1 MYEDMTYE
9 NILQGMLNRVPDD
22 IDKREGSVIYDA
34 LAPAAYFLADQ
45 YFQLGNFV
53 DLVLPDTALGEYL
66 DRTVSAYGIAR
77 KPATAAVR
85 KMITSGAVEIGTRWG
100 INSLVYMVN
109 KALTETEYAVICETN
124 GTIGNQ
130 YSGEMQALSAVSG
143 ITATLGDIIT
153 AGTDE
158 ENDDAMRARFYE
170 KVRLPATSGNAYHY
184 QQWALEVPGVGAAK
198 VIPLGDGPGTVTI
211 LVVDSNKAVSPTL
224 PEKVA
229 EYIETVRP
237 IGATVSVFSPDVL
250 EINIVANVQ
259 LDGSESLEEVKQ
271 VFKTELTDF
280 LKNLTFS
287 GKRVSYAK
295 IGNVLLDVPGVSDFD
310 TFTINGAIGNIA
322 VGDRQ
327 VPVVGTISLTEVSL
341 NGTD

>member
-237 IGATVSVFSPDVL
+237 IGATVSVFSPDTL

>member
-77 KPATAAVR
+77 KTATAAVR

-100 INSLVYMVN
+100 ISSLVYIVN

-124 GTIGNQ
+124 GAIGNQ

-198 VIPLGDGPGTVTI
+198 VIPLGDGPGTVKI
-211 LVVDSNKAVSPTL
+211 LVLDSDKAVSPTL
-224 PEKVA
+224 PGKVA

-237 IGATVSVFSPDVL
+237 IGATVSVLSPDVL
-250 EINIVANVQ
+250 EINIAANVQ

-310 TFTINGAIGNIA
+310 TFTINGVIGNIA

-327 VPVVGTISLTEVSL
+327 VPVVATISLTEVSL
-341 NGTD
+341 SGTD

>member
-1 MYEDMTYE
+1 MTYE
-9 NILQGMLNRVPDD
+9 NILQGMLNRVTDD

-45 YFQLGNFV
+45 YFQLGNFI

-66 DRTVSAYGIAR
+66 DRTVSAYGITR

-130 YSGEMQALSAVSG
+130 YSGEMQVLSAVSG

-211 LVVDSNKAVSPTL
+211 LVVDSNKAVSSTL

-237 IGATVSVFSPDVL
+237 IGATVSVFSPDTL

-287 GKRVSYAK
+287 AKRVSYAK
-295 IGNVLLDVPGVSDFD
+295 VGNVLLDVPGVSDFD

-341 NGTD
+341 SGTD

>member
-77 KPATAAVR
+77 KTATAAVR

-100 INSLVYMVN
+100 ISSLVYIVN

-124 GTIGNQ
+124 GAIGNQ

-184 QQWALEVPGVGAAK
+184 QQRALEVPGVGAAK

-211 LVVDSNKAVSPTL
+211 LVVDSDKAVSPTL
-224 PEKVA
+224 PGKVA

-237 IGATVSVFSPDVL
+237 IGATVSVLSPDVL
-250 EINIVANVQ
+250 EINIAANVQ

-310 TFTINGAIGNIA
+310 TFTINGVIGNIA

-341 NGTD
+341 SGTD

>member
-1 MYEDMTYE
+1 M
-9 NILQGMLNRVPDD
+9 
-22 IDKREGSVIYDA
+22 IYDA

-77 KPATAAVR
+77 KTATAAVR

-100 INSLVYMVN
+100 ISSLVYIVN

-124 GTIGNQ
+124 GAIGNQ

-153 AGTDE
+153 AGTNE

-237 IGATVSVFSPDVL
+237 IGATVSVFSPDTL

>member
-45 YFQLGNFV
+45 YFQLGNFI

-66 DRTVSAYGIAR
+66 DRTVSAYGITR

-100 INSLVYMVN
+100 ISSLVYIVN

-130 YSGEMQALSAVSG
+130 YSGEMQALSTVSG

-211 LVVDSNKAVSPTL
+211 LVVDSDKAVSPTL
-224 PEKVA
+224 PGKAA

-237 IGATVSVFSPDVL
+237 IGATVSVLSPDVL
-250 EINIVANVQ
+250 EINIAANVQ
-259 LDGSESLEEVKQ
+259 LDGSESLEQAKQ

-310 TFTINGAIGNIA
+310 MFTINGVIGNIA

-341 NGTD
+341 SGTD

>member
-77 KPATAAVR
+77 KTATAAVR

-237 IGATVSVFSPDVL
+237 IGATVSVFSPDTL

-259 LDGSESLEEVKQ
+259 LNGSESLEEVKQ

>member
-9 NILQGMLNRVPDD
+9 NILQGMLNRVTDD

-45 YFQLGNFV
+45 YFQLGNFI

-66 DRTVSAYGIAR
+66 DRTVSAYGITR
-77 KPATAAVR
+77 KPETAAVR

-100 INSLVYMVN
+100 INNLVYMVN
-109 KALTETEYAVICETN
+109 KALTETEYAVVCETN

-170 KVRLPATSGNAYHY
+170 KVRLPTTSGNAYHY

-211 LVVDSNKAVSPTL
+211 LVVDSDKAVSPTL
-224 PEKVA
+224 PGKVA

-237 IGATVSVFSPDVL
+237 IGATVSVLSPDVL
-250 EINIVANVQ
+250 EINIAANVQ

-295 IGNVLLDVPGVSDFD
+295 VGNVLLDVPGVSDFD

-341 NGTD
+341 SGTD

>member
-77 KPATAAVR
+77 KTATAAVR

-100 INSLVYMVN
+100 ISSLVYIVN

-124 GTIGNQ
+124 GAIGNQ

-153 AGTDE
+153 AGTNE

-237 IGATVSVFSPDVL
+237 IGATVSVFSPDTL

>member
-1 MYEDMTYE
+1 M
-9 NILQGMLNRVPDD
+9 
-22 IDKREGSVIYDA
+22 
-34 LAPAAYFLADQ
+34 
-45 YFQLGNFV
+45 
-53 DLVLPDTALGEYL
+53 LPDTALGEYL

-77 KPATAAVR
+77 KTATAAVR

-100 INSLVYMVN
+100 ISSLVYIVN

-124 GTIGNQ
+124 GAIGNQ

-211 LVVDSNKAVSPTL
+211 LVVDSDKAVSPTL
-224 PEKVA
+224 PGKVA

-237 IGATVSVFSPDVL
+237 IGATVSVLSPDVL
-250 EINIVANVQ
+250 EINIAANVQ

-310 TFTINGAIGNIA
+310 TFTINGVIGNIA

-341 NGTD
+341 SGTD

>member
-9 NILQGMLNRVPDD
+9 NILQGMLNRVPND

-77 KPATAAVR
+77 KTATAAVR

-100 INSLVYMVN
+100 ISSLVYIVN

-124 GTIGNQ
+124 GAIGNQ

-184 QQWALEVPGVGAAK
+184 QQWALEVLGVGAAK

-211 LVVDSNKAVSPTL
+211 LVVDSDKAVSPTL
-224 PEKVA
+224 PGKVA

-237 IGATVSVFSPDVL
+237 IGATVSVLSPDVL
-250 EINIVANVQ
+250 EINIAANVQ

-310 TFTINGAIGNIA
+310 TFTINGVIGNIA

-341 NGTD
+341 SGTD

>member
-45 YFQLGNFV
+45 YFQLGNFI

-66 DRTVSAYGIAR
+66 DRTVSAYGITR

-100 INSLVYMVN
+100 ISSLVYIVN

-130 YSGEMQALSAVSG
+130 YSGEMQALSTVSG

-211 LVVDSNKAVSPTL
+211 LVVDSDKAVSPTL
-224 PEKVA
+224 PGKVA

-237 IGATVSVFSPDVL
+237 IGATVSVLSPDVL
-250 EINIVANVQ
+250 EINIAANVQ
-259 LDGSESLEEVKQ
+259 LDGSESLEQAKQ

-310 TFTINGAIGNIA
+310 TFTINGVIGNIA

-341 NGTD
+341 SGTD

>member
-85 KMITSGAVEIGTRWG
+85 KMITSGAVEIGTRWR

-130 YSGEMQALSAVSG
+130 YSGEMQALSTVSG

-184 QQWALEVPGVGAAK
+184 QRWALEVPGVGATK

-211 LVVDSNKAVSPTL
+211 LVVDSDKAVSPTL
-224 PEKVA
+224 PGKVA

-237 IGATVSVFSPDVL
+237 IGVTVSVLSPDVL
-250 EINIVANVQ
+250 EINIAANVQ
-259 LDGSESLEEVKQ
+259 LDGSESLEQVKQ

-341 NGTD
+341 SGTD

>member
-77 KPATAAVR
+77 KTATAAVR

-100 INSLVYMVN
+100 ISSLVYIVN

-124 GTIGNQ
+124 GAIGNQ

-211 LVVDSNKAVSPTL
+211 LVVDSDKAVSPTL
-224 PEKVA
+224 PGKVA
-229 EYIETVRP
+229 E
-237 IGATVSVFSPDVL
+237 
-250 EINIVANVQ
+250 
-259 LDGSESLEEVKQ
+259 
-271 VFKTELTDF
+271 
-280 LKNLTFS
+280 
-287 GKRVSYAK
+287 
-295 IGNVLLDVPGVSDFD
+295 
-310 TFTINGAIGNIA
+310 
-322 VGDRQ
+322 
-327 VPVVGTISLTEVSL
+327 
-341 NGTD
+341 

>member
-45 YFQLGNFV
+45 YFQLGNFI

-66 DRTVSAYGIAR
+66 DRTVSAYGITR

-100 INSLVYMVN
+100 ISSLVYIVN

-130 YSGEMQALSAVSG
+130 YSGEMQALSTVSG

-211 LVVDSNKAVSPTL
+211 LVVDSDKAVSPTL
-224 PEKVA
+224 PGKVA

-237 IGATVSVFSPDVL
+237 IGATVSVLSPDVL
-250 EINIVANVQ
+250 EINIAANVQ
-259 LDGSESLEEVKQ
+259 LDGSESLEQAKQ

-310 TFTINGAIGNIA
+310 MFTINGVIGNIA

-341 NGTD
+341 SGTD

>member
-9 NILQGMLNRVPDD
+9 NILQGMLNRVTDD

-45 YFQLGNFV
+45 YFQLGNFI

-66 DRTVSAYGIAR
+66 DRTVSAYGITR
-77 KPATAAVR
+77 KSATAAVR

-109 KALTETEYAVICETN
+109 KSLTETEYAVICETN

-237 IGATVSVFSPDVL
+237 IGATVSVFSPDTL

>member
-211 LVVDSNKAVSPTL
+211 LVADSNKAVSPTL

-237 IGATVSVFSPDVL
+237 IGATVSVFSPDTL

>member
-77 KPATAAVR
+77 KTATAAVR
-85 KMITSGAVEIGTRWG
+85 KMITSGAVEIGTRRG
-100 INSLVYMVN
+100 ISSLVYIVN

-124 GTIGNQ
+124 GAIGNQ

-211 LVVDSNKAVSPTL
+211 LVVDSDKAVSPTL
-224 PEKVA
+224 PGKVA

-237 IGATVSVFSPDVL
+237 IGATVSVLSPDVL
-250 EINIVANVQ
+250 EINIAANVQ

-310 TFTINGAIGNIA
+310 TFTINGVIGNIA

-341 NGTD
+341 SGTD

>member
-1 MYEDMTYE
+1 M
-9 NILQGMLNRVPDD
+9 
-22 IDKREGSVIYDA
+22 IYDA

-77 KPATAAVR
+77 KTATAAVR

-100 INSLVYMVN
+100 ISSLVYIVN

-124 GTIGNQ
+124 GAIGNQ

-211 LVVDSNKAVSPTL
+211 LVVDSDKAVSPTL
-224 PEKVA
+224 PGKVA

-237 IGATVSVFSPDVL
+237 IGATVSVLSPDVL
-250 EINIVANVQ
+250 EINIAANVQ

-310 TFTINGAIGNIA
+310 TFTINGVIGNIA

-341 NGTD
+341 SGTD

>member
-45 YFQLGNFV
+45 YFQLGNFI

-66 DRTVSAYGIAR
+66 DRTVSVYGITR

-100 INSLVYMVN
+100 ISSLVYIVN

-130 YSGEMQALSAVSG
+130 YSGEMQALSTVSG

-211 LVVDSNKAVSPTL
+211 LVVDSDKAVSPTL
-224 PEKVA
+224 PGKVA

-237 IGATVSVFSPDVL
+237 IGATVSVLSPDVL
-250 EINIVANVQ
+250 EINIAANVQ
-259 LDGSESLEEVKQ
+259 LDGSESLEQAKQ

-310 TFTINGAIGNIA
+310 MFTINGVIGNIA

-341 NGTD
+341 SGTD

>member
-9 NILQGMLNRVPDD
+9 NILQGMLNRVTDD

-45 YFQLGNFV
+45 YFQLGNFI

-66 DRTVSAYGIAR
+66 DRTVSAYGITR

-211 LVVDSNKAVSPTL
+211 LVVDSNKAVSSTL

-237 IGATVSVFSPDVL
+237 IGATVSVLSPDTL

-287 GKRVSYAK
+287 AKRVSYAK
-295 IGNVLLDVPGVSDFD
+295 VGNVLLDVPGVSDFD
-310 TFTINGAIGNIA
+310 TFTINGAIGNIS

-341 NGTD
+341 SGTD

>member
-53 DLVLPDTALGEYL
+53 DLVFPDTALGEYL

-184 QQWALEVPGVGAAK
+184 QQWALEAPGVGAAK

-237 IGATVSVFSPDVL
+237 IGATVSVFSPDTL

>member
-77 KPATAAVR
+77 KTATAAVR

-100 INSLVYMVN
+100 ISSLVYIVN

-124 GTIGNQ
+124 GAIGNQ

-211 LVVDSNKAVSPTL
+211 LVVDSDKAVSPTL
-224 PEKVA
+224 PGKVA

-237 IGATVSVFSPDVL
+237 IGATVSVLSPDVL
-250 EINIVANVQ
+250 EINIAANVQ

-280 LKNLTFS
+280 LK
-287 GKRVSYAK
+287 
-295 IGNVLLDVPGVSDFD
+295 I
-310 TFTINGAIGNIA
+310 
-322 VGDRQ
+322 
-327 VPVVGTISLTEVSL
+327 
-341 NGTD
+341 

>member
-77 KPATAAVR
+77 KTATAAVR

-100 INSLVYMVN
+100 ISSLVYIVN

-124 GTIGNQ
+124 GAIGNQ

-211 LVVDSNKAVSPTL
+211 LVVDSDKAVSPTL
-224 PEKVA
+224 PGKVA

-237 IGATVSVFSPDVL
+237 IGATVSVLSPDVL
-250 EINIVANVQ
+250 EINIAANVQ
-259 LDGSESLEEVKQ
+259 LDGSESLKEVKQ

-295 IGNVLLDVPGVSDFD
+295 IGNALLDVPGVSDFD
-310 TFTINGAIGNIA
+310 TFTINGVIGNIA

-341 NGTD
+341 SGTD

>member
-77 KPATAAVR
+77 KTATAAVR

-100 INSLVYMVN
+100 ISSLVYIVN

-124 GTIGNQ
+124 GAIGNQ

-143 ITATLGDIIT
+143 ITALGDIIT

-211 LVVDSNKAVSPTL
+211 LVVGSDKAVSPTL
-224 PEKVA
+224 PGKVA

-237 IGATVSVFSPDVL
+237 IGATVSVLSPDVL
-250 EINIVANVQ
+250 EINIAANVQ

-310 TFTINGAIGNIA
+310 TFTINGVIGNIA

-341 NGTD
+341 SGTD

>member
-77 KPATAAVR
+77 KTATAAVR

-100 INSLVYMVN
+100 ISSLVYIVN
-109 KALTETEYAVICETN
+109 KALTEYAVICETN
-124 GTIGNQ
+124 GAIGNQ

-211 LVVDSNKAVSPTL
+211 LVVDSDKAVSPTL
-224 PEKVA
+224 PGKVA

-237 IGATVSVFSPDVL
+237 IGATVSVLSPDVL
-250 EINIVANVQ
+250 EINIAANVQ

-310 TFTINGAIGNIA
+310 TFTINGVIGNIA

-341 NGTD
+341 SGTD

>member
-77 KPATAAVR
+77 KTATAAVR

-100 INSLVYMVN
+100 ISSLVYIVN

-124 GTIGNQ
+124 GAIGNQ

-211 LVVDSNKAVSPTL
+211 LVVDSDKAVSPTL
-224 PEKVA
+224 PGKVA

-237 IGATVSVFSPDVL
+237 IGATVSVLSPDVL
-250 EINIVANVQ
+250 EINIAANVQ

-310 TFTINGAIGNIA
+310 TFTINGVIGNIA

-341 NGTD
+341 SGTD

>member
-77 KPATAAVR
+77 KTATAAVR

-100 INSLVYMVN
+100 ISSLVYIVN

-124 GTIGNQ
+124 GAIGNQ

-211 LVVDSNKAVSPTL
+211 LVVDSDKAVSPTL
-224 PEKVA
+224 PGKVA

-237 IGATVSVFSPDVL
+237 IGATVSVCTL
-250 EINIVANVQ
+250 QNI
-259 LDGSESLEEVKQ
+259 GI
-271 VFKTELTDF
+271 
-280 LKNLTFS
+280 TFV
-287 GKRVSYAK
+287 GKH
-295 IGNVLLDVPGVSDFD
+295 
-310 TFTINGAIGNIA
+310 
-322 VGDRQ
+322 Q
-327 VPVVGTISLTEVSL
+327 
-341 NGTD
+341 

>member
-9 NILQGMLNRVPDD
+9 NILQGMLNRVTDD

-45 YFQLGNFV
+45 YFQLGNFI

-66 DRTVSAYGIAR
+66 DRTVSAYGITR

-109 KALTETEYAVICETN
+109 KSLTEIEYAVICETN

-237 IGATVSVFSPDVL
+237 IGATVSVFSPDTL

>member
-130 YSGEMQALSAVSG
+130 YSGEMQALSTVSG

-211 LVVDSNKAVSPTL
+211 LVVDSDKAVSPTL
-224 PEKVA
+224 PGKVA

-237 IGATVSVFSPDVL
+237 IGATVSVLSPDVL
-250 EINIVANVQ
+250 EINIAANVQ
-259 LDGSESLEEVKQ
+259 LDGSESLEQAKQ

-310 TFTINGAIGNIA
+310 MFTINGVIGNIA

-341 NGTD
+341 SGTD

>member
-9 NILQGMLNRVPDD
+9 NILQGMLNRVTDD

-45 YFQLGNFV
+45 YFQLGNFI

-66 DRTVSAYGIAR
+66 DRTVSAYGITR

-109 KALTETEYAVICETN
+109 KSLTETEYAVICETN

-237 IGATVSVFSPDVL
+237 IGATVSVFSPDTL

>member
-77 KPATAAVR
+77 KTATAAVR

-100 INSLVYMVN
+100 ISSLVYIVN

-124 GTIGNQ
+124 GAIGNQ

-153 AGTDE
+153 AGTNE

-211 LVVDSNKAVSPTL
+211 LVVDSDKAVSPTL
-224 PEKVA
+224 PGEVA

-237 IGATVSVFSPDVL
+237 IGATVSVLSPDVL
-250 EINIVANVQ
+250 EINIAANVQ

-310 TFTINGAIGNIA
+310 MFTINGVIGNIA

-341 NGTD
+341 SGTD

>member
-34 LAPAAYFLADQ
+34 LDPAAYFLADQ

-77 KPATAAVR
+77 KTATAAVR

-100 INSLVYMVN
+100 ISSLVYIVN

-124 GTIGNQ
+124 GAIGNQ

-153 AGTDE
+153 AGTNE

-211 LVVDSNKAVSPTL
+211 LVVDSDKAVSPTL
-224 PEKVA
+224 PGKVA

-237 IGATVSVFSPDVL
+237 IGATVSVLSPDVL
-250 EINIVANVQ
+250 EINIAVNVQ

-341 NGTD
+341 SGTD

>member
-1 MYEDMTYE
+1 
-9 NILQGMLNRVPDD
+9 
-22 IDKREGSVIYDA
+22 
-34 LAPAAYFLADQ
+34 
-45 YFQLGNFV
+45 
-53 DLVLPDTALGEYL
+53 
-66 DRTVSAYGIAR
+66 VSAYGIAR
-77 KPATAAVR
+77 KTATAAVR

-100 INSLVYMVN
+100 ISSLVYIVN

-124 GTIGNQ
+124 GAIGNQ

-211 LVVDSNKAVSPTL
+211 LVVDSDKAVSPTL
-224 PEKVA
+224 PGKVA

-237 IGATVSVFSPDVL
+237 IGATVSVLSPDVL
-250 EINIVANVQ
+250 EINIAANVQ

-310 TFTINGAIGNIA
+310 TFTINGVIGNIA

-341 NGTD
+341 SGTD

>member
-45 YFQLGNFV
+45 YFQLGNFI

-66 DRTVSAYGIAR
+66 DRTVSAYGITR

-109 KALTETEYAVICETN
+109 KSLTETEYAVICETN

-143 ITATLGDIIT
+143 ITATLVDIIT

-237 IGATVSVFSPDVL
+237 IGATVSVFSPDTL